1 MPYLDRPQSLSCCV
15 QEVQWRASSYM
26 EVDEAMG
33 GAMQK
38 GVKCDLEM
46 LKLCTPL
53 LRMCDDVFSKWYT
66 ELHGEGSI
74 HKLKRLQVCQ

>member
-1 MPYLDRPQSLSCCV
+1 
-15 QEVQWRASSYM
+15 M

-53 LRMCDDVFSKWYT
+53 LRMCDEVFSKWCVDGGAQNDIQTLFRPHFPRYT